1 MFKAYVPILAALV
14 VILSAQ
20 LVYAD
25 YLTTSNGPIEVSFHY
40 NDQVRTTV
48 VNLGDFQDVF
58 KPEELPERVVLE
70 GYKID
75 IWVFTA
81 LQKLNLPFDGITK
94 AEGTGF
100 YKTVIT
106 EIDGYKNGSKC
117 NWVYYVNGFK
127 SPYTI
132 STQLDD
138 DVNTIKFVYEC
149 SKK

>member
-1 MFKAYVPILAALV
+1 MRKVFIQVLAA
-14 VILSAQ
+14 IFFAQ
-20 LVYAD
+20 PVYAD
-25 YLTTSNGPIEVSFHY
+25 YLTTSNGPIEVSFYY

-48 VNLGDFQDVF
+48 VNLGDFQDIF
-58 KPEELPERVVLE
+58 KPEELPEHVGLE

-81 LQKLNLPFDGITK
+81 LQKLKLPFDGVTRG
-94 AEGTGF
+94 EGGV

-117 NWVYYVNGFK
+117 NWIYYVNGFK

-132 STQLDD
+132 STQLDQ
-138 DVNTIKFVYEC
+138 DVKAIRFVYKC
-149 SKK
+149 SNN